1 MWGRYGQGRKVK
13 FFSPVLLA
21 CYDRESEELQ
31 SVCRCMSGF
40 SDEFYEAMTSF
51 YKTEGNSYT
60 GKPKT
65 YIRTGTCIACD
76 KEIEHRCGSR
86 DCALVM
92 MLPDTTDESPSVW
105 FRPCQVRVPLHPFS
119 SIALFHFFLPYT
131 SLSCVLCP
139 SPSRRYGRSGVR
151 S

>member
-1 MWGRYGQGRKVK
+1 MSTSKWDRRRPAYGKSHGVMVCGVWGRYGQGRKVK

-65 YIRTGTCIACD
+65 YIRTGTCI
-76 KEIEHRCGSR
+76 R
-86 DCALVM
+86 M
-92 MLPDTTDESPSVW
+92 
-105 FRPCQVRVPLHPFS
+105 
-119 SIALFHFFLPYT
+119 
-131 SLSCVLCP
+131 
-139 SPSRRYGRSGVR
+139 
-151 S
+151 